1 MSPENP
7 NEFDICDTLIV
18 KESRALEEEIQK
30 HKWIESE
37 KAGEDV
43 GYGFARVDWVL
54 RRSGTRGGGPPS
66 PK

>member
-18 KESRALEEEIQK
+18 KESKALEEEIQK

-37 KAGEDV
+37 KAGGDV

-54 RRSGTRGGGPPS
+54 KKRGTRKGTEPS
-66 PK
+66 PE

>member
-7 NEFDICDTLIV
+7 SKFDICDTLIV
-18 KESRALEEEIQK
+18 KQSKALEEEIQK

-37 KAGEDV
+37 KAGGDV

-54 RRSGTRGGGPPS
+54 RMRGRRREGGTA